1 MAAAVRLAQKL
12 DQGVIVTIV
21 CDRGDRYLSSDVF
34 SERTKL
40 MNGSPV
46 KSSDSVNC

>member
-34 SERTKL
+34 ANRNKII
-40 MNGSPV
+40 NGSPV
-46 KSSDSVNC
+46 KS